1 MAINPE
7 QYLISAVLNTEEFIP
22 VLTEGVNSNL
32 FHTFQDE
39 MKFIEDFISKNKTVP
54 SKIIFKNRYPE
65 FSIKDSKELK
75 HFTDEVRK
83 THIRF
88 VLATGIEKTIEY
100 LKNEQPDVAM
110 SKLYKQLTNLSIE
123 IDGNRSEAEII
134 SETSFILSEVEERI
148 KNSQLTGIPG
158 IHSGFKTLDENTGG
172 FNKGDIALIASRR
185 GHGKTFSMIRWAVE
199 AVLKGKTV
207 HYHSLEQ
214 TKDQLT
220 LRAHSILSFKTNH
233 KIFRT
238 MDLNQGRNF
247 NFQDYKDFVENL
259 CNKVHGK
266 LYISDTTRG
275 QVSPLTIA
283 AKQEAN
289 SADIIFVDYLTLM
302 QQEGDD
308 WRATAKL
315 SGEMKQLA
323 QRYKVPIVCGAQINR
338 TGEGKE
344 PPGSGTLGYSDA
356 IEQDADEIITM
367 AQQSKHCQKY
377 RMIKYRHGIDGWS
390 FFTKFNPNNGEIEE
404 VTGNEAQTIIDQ
416 DLVDS

>member
-158 IHSGFKTLDENTGG
+158 IHQG
-172 FNKGDIALIASRR
+172 
-185 GHGKTFSMIRWAVE
+185 
-199 AVLKGKTV
+199 LK
-207 HYHSLEQ
+207 L
-214 TKDQLT
+214 
-220 LRAHSILSFKTNH
+220 
-233 KIFRT
+233 
-238 MDLNQGRNF
+238 
-247 NFQDYKDFVENL
+247 
-259 CNKVHGK
+259 
-266 LYISDTTRG
+266 
-275 QVSPLTIA
+275 
-283 AKQEAN
+283 
-289 SADIIFVDYLTLM
+289 
-302 QQEGDD
+302 
-308 WRATAKL
+308 
-315 SGEMKQLA
+315 
-323 QRYKVPIVCGAQINR
+323 
-338 TGEGKE
+338 
-344 PPGSGTLGYSDA
+344 
-356 IEQDADEIITM
+356 
-367 AQQSKHCQKY
+367 
-377 RMIKYRHGIDGWS
+377 
-390 FFTKFNPNNGEIEE
+390 
-404 VTGNEAQTIIDQ
+404 
-416 DLVDS
+416 